1 MSPLAIKALNDA
13 WRELM
18 PVPVLPPREKKQVRP
33 IDDNTHVQE
42 FTVAHLLAAY
52 PPSVALDGRM

>member
-1 MSPLAIKALNDA
+1 MSPLAIKALNEA

-18 PVPVLPPREKKQVRP
+18 PVPTVAPREKKQSRP
-33 IDDNTHVQE
+33 IDANTRVQD

-52 PPSVALDGRM
+52 PPPTTLDARV

>member
-18 PVPVLPPREKKQVRP
+18 PVPHVPEREKKQTRP
-33 IDDNTHVQE
+33 VSSRVPNID
-42 FTVAHLLAAY
+42 LAY
-52 PPSVALDGRM
+52 VPMQVLPTMLDARM